1 MARVKKPTRISAT
14 DPDFVR
20 RLEFDLPE
28 DRLREV
34 EGAKASPNEPSPDR
48 EQVALEQSAMLD
60 TQNAQRTAQ
69 AGMPSKILPAVD
81 PAKKAAP
88 KKSNSNVGERDRQPR
103 LTQKARGDVE
113 KSTVIRLVFGIPNN
127 LTARADKWAAKA
139 RCPVNTIIQRIFAE
153 LRPALIERLEVGI
166 KYEDIS
172 HERAVDATHRF
183 NTSVTIS
190 ESASVR
196 LSEELDPEGISGLT
210 GPLSRWAREEMLK
223 HLEKVLDDKG
233 Y

>member
-34 EGAKASPNEPSPDR
+34 EGAKALPDELSPVQEK
-48 EQVALEQSAMLD
+48 VADEQSAKLD

-69 AGMPSKILPAVD
+69 TGMSSTTLPAVD
-81 PAKKAAP
+81 PAKKSP
-88 KKSNSNVGERDRQPR
+88 QKSNRNLGKRKRQPR
-103 LTQKARGDVE
+103 ETLKAKGDVK

-127 LTARADKWAAKA
+127 LTARADKWAANA
-139 RCPVNTIIQRIFAE
+139 RCPVNTIIQRVFAE

-166 KYEDIS
+166 KYDDVT
-172 HERAVDATHRF
+172 HDRAVDATHRF

-223 HLEKVLDDKG
+223 HLEKVLGDKG

>member
-1 MARVKKPTRISAT
+1 M
-14 DPDFVR
+14 PDE
-20 RLEFDLPE
+20 L
-28 DRLREV
+28 
-34 EGAKASPNEPSPDR
+34 SPVQEK
-48 EQVALEQSAMLD
+48 VADEQSEKLD

-69 AGMPSKILPAVD
+69 TGMPSTTLPAVD
-81 PAKKAAP
+81 PAKMP
-88 KKSNSNVGERDRQPR
+88 PQKSNRNMGKRKRQPR
-103 LTQKARGDVE
+103 ETQKVKGEVE

-127 LTARADKWAAKA
+127 QTVRADKWAAKA
-139 RCPVNTIIQRIFAE
+139 RCPVNTIIQRVFAE

>member
-34 EGAKASPNEPSPDR
+34 EGAKALQDEPSPVQ
-48 EQVALEQSAMLD
+48 EKVADEQSAKLD
-60 TQNAQRTAQ
+60 TQSAQRTAQ
-69 AGMPSKILPAVD
+69 GGTPSTALPALD
-81 PAKKAAP
+81 PAKKP
-88 KKSNSNVGERDRQPR
+88 PQKSNRNVGKRKRQPR
-103 LTQKARGDVE
+103 ATQKAKGDDE
-113 KSTVIRLVFGIPNN
+113 KPTVIRLVFGIPNN
-127 LTARADKWAAKA
+127 LTARADKWAVKA
-139 RCPVNTIIQRIFAE
+139 RCPVNTIIQRVFAE

-166 KYEDIS
+166 KYDDVT

-210 GPLSRWAREEMLK
+210 GPLSRWVREEMLK
-223 HLEKVLDDKG
+223 HLEKVLDHKG